1 MRVVQVRRLFLGVGV
16 AAVALA
22 VSACGGPGRTVE
34 RSETEGGSTA
44 TSEAHPGV
52 LAGVDPCRLLTES
65 EARELGL
72 DAPGERRDVSKTLTC
87 RFKRAGEMRG
97 QLAVAVTPDR
107 ALDQL
112 NFTGGDVQET
122 EVSGLRA
129 KIVRGATGDICTVAI
144 AVSPTESLSTDG
156 NIGGD
161 VEAGCKL
168 AQQAAPLVLAH
179 LPK

>member
-1 MRVVQVRRLFLGVGV
+1 M
-16 AAVALA
+16 
-22 VSACGGPGRTVE
+22 
-34 RSETEGGSTA
+34 
-44 TSEAHPGV
+44 
-52 LAGVDPCRLLTES
+52 AGVDPCQLLTDDEPQQ
-65 EARELGL
+65 LGV
-72 DAPGERRDVSKTLTC
+72 DQGVRRDVAGAPGC
-87 RFKRAGEMRG
+87 RFNVSEGPG
-97 QLAVAVTPDR
+97 QLGISLNPDR

-112 NFTGGDVQET
+112 NFSGGSVEDT
-122 EVSGLRA
+122 EVSGKTA